1 MKICFPVIIKL
12 TRKNTTVNIRKKFHR
27 AEELHISRLLMNM
40 VMLLPLLQ
48 LSIHSLDLLFF
59 LLKIIFFYSNSFGS
73 MVLGEQTGIIYNNEM
88 DDFSIG
94 DKSNYHGLLASS
106 PLNKISPGKRPLSS
120 QSPLIL
126 IDNKENIRLV
136 LGGSGGTKIITSVAQ
151 VALLNLI
158 FNQNIK
164 ESIDYPRLHHHL
176 SPNRIIYEQTFNQV
190 NIDFHFFKKERKF
203 FFLEY
208 SK

>member
-1 MKICFPVIIKL
+1 MFRFCW
-12 TRKNTTVNIRKKFHR
+12 
-27 AEELHISRLLMNM
+27 
-40 VMLLPLLQ
+40 
-48 LSIHSLDLLFF
+48 
-59 LLKIIFFYSNSFGS
+59 NSFGS

-94 DKSNYHGLLASS
+94 DKSNYHGSSASS

-126 IDNKENIRLV
+126 IDNKGNIRLV
-136 LGGSGGTKIITSVAQ
+136 LGASGGTKIITSVAQ

-164 ESIDYPRLHHHL
+164 EAIDYPRIHHHL

-190 NIDFHFFKKERKF
+190 NRFLFKKNKINKF
-203 FFLEY
+203 FLFRIF
-208 SK
+208 